1 MEGGGW
7 PGGLAGQVAATVRRG
22 RRDTV
27 SISSLSMLSRDIS
40 PHGDGP
46 QDAEVTFK
54 CLPSRIAFQLL
65 PCRGNSRA
73 RGE

>member
-1 MEGGGW
+1 
-7 PGGLAGQVAATVRRG
+7 
-22 RRDTV
+22 
-27 SISSLSMLSRDIS
+27 MLSRDIS
-40 PHGDGP
+40 PRGDGP

-73 RGE
+73 RGEWAPSVRGGPATAAPGCAVLPVLSLV